1 MANSTEAPEVETVKT
16 RSKVKSEDREPS
28 DRVQKMV
35 SLPAELAAMVE
46 KEAEESG
53 LGFAT
58 IARLALAERY
68 NYILPPTERK
78 KRISKYATDE
88 EREAAQKQRNAAR
101 NDTIKALLKEFRA
114 GNIQLSPEVMA
125 SLGAD
130 TGDDDDGDDDD
141 E

>member
-1 MANSTEAPEVETVKT
+1 MAESTATPEVETVKT
-16 RSKVKSEDREPS
+16 RSKVSAADREPS

-46 KEAEESG
+46 KEADESG

-58 IARLALAERY
+58 IARMALAERY
-68 NYILPPTERK
+68 NYTLAPTERK

-101 NDTIKALLKEFRA
+101 NETIKALLKEFRA

-125 SLGAD
+125 SLNAD
-130 TGDDDDGDDDD
+130 TDDDDGDDDD